1 MQKKIEYEAKEI
13 INEFYKKEERKI
25 KRQERKENKK

>member
-1 MQKKIEYEAKEI
+1 MQKIEYEAREEI
-13 INEFYKKEERKI
+13 DKFYKKEERKI